1 MEISDAV
8 GRNGE
13 DTHRS
18 HDDFELKKKEE
29 KQKWFASNGDIQ

>member
-1 MEISDAV
+1 MEISDGV

-18 HDDFELKKKEE
+18 HDDFELKKIEE
-29 KQKWFASNGDIQ
+29 E